1 MSSLKKNT
9 RRTERAESLSSFSAA
24 QVDLLRLLA
33 DAGPQS
39 RTELARRM
47 GVSKATITALT
58 RDLVD
63 GAILTAAETV
73 RGKGRPSVRLEIAA
87 GAAYFVGVSLVESP
101 VAMVLTDMHGAVLA
115 EHRIGWSDDPAA
127 IGRLIAASLPALTAG
142 RPQIVGRLAG
152 VGVAL
157 SGLIDPSQR
166 VCLKS
171 TLLGWQDVPAAEVM
185 EAAIGLPVVIE
196 NDAKTVALGE
206 KLFGP
211 ARDVQ
216 SFSLISVGE
225 GIGCAH
231 VVDGRL
237 YRGARGGAGEIAH
250 ATIEPDGLPCRCGK
264 RGCLDTVSSLMAI
277 RSSARAKG
285 LPEDIGELERRAA
298 FGDAEATRILH
309 RAGTALGL
317 AISQVVQIIDPERL
331 IVTHLHGALDGLYG
345 TVARAAIEAN
355 VLPRVAGQ
363 LQIDFLK
370 VTSDTWARGAASIAK
385 QRFLAEPRFP
395 AGTVV

>member
-1 MSSLKKNT
+1 MGN
-9 RRTERAESLSSFSAA
+9 FSAA
-24 QVDLLRLLA
+24 QVDLLRLLNET
-33 DAGPQS
+33 GPQS

-47 GVSKATITALT
+47 GVSKATITQLT

-63 GAILTAAETV
+63 AGILTVAETV

-87 GAAYFVGVSLVESP
+87 EAAYFIGVSLVESP
-101 VAMVLTDMHGAVLA
+101 VAMVLTNAQGTVLT
-115 EHRIGWSDDPAA
+115 EHKIALSDDAA
-127 IGRLIAASLPALTAG
+127 HIGRLIAESLPALTAG
-142 RPQIVGRLAG
+142 HPEVAGRLAG

-171 TLLGWQDVPAAEVM
+171 TLLGWQDVPAAEIM
-185 EAAIGLPVVIE
+185 EALIGLPVVIE
-196 NDAKTVALGE
+196 NNAKAVALGE

-211 ARDVQ
+211 ARDAR
-216 SFSLISVGE
+216 SFSLVSVGD

-231 VVDGRL
+231 IVNGSL

-250 ATIEPDGLPCRCGK
+250 ATIEAGGLPCRCGK
-264 RGCLDTVSSLMAI
+264 RGCLDTISSLMAI
-277 RSSARAKG
+277 RSSARARG
-285 LPEDIGELERRAA
+285 LPEDLGELERLAG
-298 FGDAEATRILH
+298 FGNAEATAILH

-317 AISQVVQIIDPERL
+317 AISQIVQIIDPERI

-355 VLPRVAGQ
+355 VLPRVAEEIR
-363 LQIDFLK
+363 IDFLR
-370 VTSDTWARGAASIAK
+370 VSSDTWARGAASIAK
-385 QRFLAEPRFP
+385 LKFLSNPRFP
-395 AGTVV
+395 ERNGAGI